1 MSLEKLAS
9 DLANFKYGMSSPD
22 KLNNQIEKGV
32 DFIPN
37 TDAPGFTPK
46 TDLESL
52 YHKVNSEYSAKEFI
66 PASDGTFAPEGGG
79 VAPYANLKPLESRR
93 SAFISIANGAIGLSV
108 DGVHPP
114 SLAEYSSFA

>member
-52 YHKVNSEYSAKEFI
+52 
-66 PASDGTFAPEGGG
+66 
-79 VAPYANLKPLESRR
+79 
-93 SAFISIANGAIGLSV
+93 
-108 DGVHPP
+108 
-114 SLAEYSSFA
+114 

>member
-52 YHKVNSEYSAKEFI
+52 YHIVNSEYSAKEFI
-66 PASDGTFAPEGGG
+66 PASDGTFAPEGGD
-79 VAPYANLKPLESRR
+79 VAPYANLNPIEGRKSTFSDNDERPR
-93 SAFISIANGAIGLSV
+93 AVIKKIKK
-108 DGVHPP
+108 
-114 SLAEYSSFA
+114 